1 MSLSERKLSSETNMR
16 KAVFTVGNQVID
28 FGRIRHEVMPY
39 NLFFRILVI
48 FESEMLDF
56 FDIRPDVNV

>member
-1 MSLSERKLSSETNMR
+1 MR

-48 FESEMLDF
+48 FEAEMLDF